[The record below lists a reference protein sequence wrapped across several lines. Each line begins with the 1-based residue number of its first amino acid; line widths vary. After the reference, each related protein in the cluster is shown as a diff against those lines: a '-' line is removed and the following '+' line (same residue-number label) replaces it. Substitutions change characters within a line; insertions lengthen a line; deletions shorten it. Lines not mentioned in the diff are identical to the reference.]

1 MVRVSSAVLGTGV
14 IAPEWYFGLMGSV
27 IVECDERGRVSLA
40 RVASVRAERYVATAR
55 ADGSIVL
62 EPATVV
68 PSAVLS
74 RLVAAEARRQVRD
87 ATGVAPTTRTVDEL
101 LGEQRNKPSAA
112 ALGAAEEQIGNAK
125 AAGRRTLADL

>member
-1 MVRVSSAVLGTGV
+1 MA
-14 IAPEWYFGLMGSV
+14 SV

-40 RVASVRAERYVATAR
+40 RVAAVRAERYVATAR

-62 EPATVV
+62 EPATVL
-68 PSAVLS
+68 PSSALS

-87 ATGVAPTTRTVDEL
+87 ATGVAPTTRTIEEL
-101 LGEQRNKPSAA
+101 LGEPRNEPTAG
-112 ALGAAEEQIGNAK
+112 ALAAAEERIRNAG